1 MAPTT
6 LLATQV
12 AKKLETFLGPH
23 GITSK
28 LLIGSLKT
36 KEKATIKSDL
46 KE

>member
-6 LLATQV
+6 LLATQI
-12 AKKLETFLGPH
+12 AKKLEAFLGPH

-36 KEKATIKSDL
+36 KEKTAIKSEL
-46 KE
+46 KA